1 MFHTRSQDCVTDLS
15 LSYDSRKNVTSLM
28 IFPSRLF
35 SAEPLP
41 HLCEGL
47 TFTLPV
53 SKSYSYFLVLFG
65 SETDWRVRN
74 LGFETLDVLC
84 SSQPLKVSCETVIKV
99 HIYLE
104 YKVSA
109 FSNQNLRPFWFWQS
123 YSALPTSNLYSWNL
137 SSRGKTTK
145 QQSQVD
151 TEGTP
156 CLGTNWRAAD
166 TAQSNNPIS
175 AKTPYSVV
183 VCHLSFQMYYSIYLP
198 NRERCDTSN

>member
-1 MFHTRSQDCVTDLS
+1 MLTPITSDKNLNAEESVHVVCYTLAGLRHRPFPLVWQPQKCHQLDDIPIKAIFSGTAAPLMWGLNFHPTTV
-15 LSYDSRKNVTSLM
+15 KN
-28 IFPSRLF
+28 
-35 SAEPLP
+35 
-41 HLCEGL
+41 
-47 TFTLPV
+47 
-53 SKSYSYFLVLFG
+53 YSYFLVLLG

-145 QQSQVD
+145 QQS
-151 TEGTP
+151 
-156 CLGTNWRAAD
+156 
-166 TAQSNNPIS
+166 
-175 AKTPYSVV
+175 
-183 VCHLSFQMYYSIYLP
+183 
-198 NRERCDTSN
+198 

>member
-1 MFHTRSQDCVTDLS
+1 MKSQYMLCMLHTRSQDCVTDLS
-15 LSYDSRKNVTSLM
+15 LSYDSRKNVTSLT

-47 TFTLPV
+47 TFTLPM
-53 SKSYSYFLVLFG
+53 SKSYSYFLELLG
-65 SETDWRVRN
+65 SKTDWRVRN
-74 LGFETLDVLC
+74 PGFETVDVLC

-109 FSNQNLRPFWFWQS
+109 FSNQNLRPFRFWQS

-137 SSRGKTTK
+137 SSRGKKTK
-145 QQSQVD
+145 QQSNNKENKEQ
-151 TEGTP
+151 
-156 CLGTNWRAAD
+156 RA
-166 TAQSNNPIS
+166 
-175 AKTPYSVV
+175 
-183 VCHLSFQMYYSIYLP
+183 HLA
-198 NRERCDTSN
+198 

>member
-1 MFHTRSQDCVTDLS
+1 MAGGGKTSTRQTYYILSFIYLIMNTSCWLQLLVPRTSMLKSQYMLCMLHTRSQDCVTDLS

-53 SKSYSYFLVLFG
+53 SKSYSHFLVLLG

-84 SSQPLKVSCETVIKV
+84 SSQPLKVSHKISHFT
-99 HIYLE
+99 L
-104 YKVSA
+104 
-109 FSNQNLRPFWFWQS
+109 N
-123 YSALPTSNLYSWNL
+123 
-137 SSRGKTTK
+137 TK
-145 QQSQVD
+145 CQHSQ
-151 TEGTP
+151 TK
-156 CLGTNWRAAD
+156 
-166 TAQSNNPIS
+166 IS
-175 AKTPYSVV
+175 
-183 VCHLSFQMYYSIYLP
+183 H
-198 NRERCDTSN
+198 